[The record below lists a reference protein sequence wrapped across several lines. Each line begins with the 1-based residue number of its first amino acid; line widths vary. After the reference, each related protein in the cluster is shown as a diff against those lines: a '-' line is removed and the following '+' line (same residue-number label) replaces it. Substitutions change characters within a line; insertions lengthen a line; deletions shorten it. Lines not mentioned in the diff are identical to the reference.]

1 MNLNFFRSDEEDV
14 SVSTNHLSKE
24 TISYKF
30 YGVTSAAWQRSR
42 RIYLVKKKKKNREKR
57 FFVVVGGERS
67 YRTSSVKKVSKTKW
81 GKMQGSR
88 CVCVCD
94 GTAGM
99 FEREKL
105 YFGIRLGVGRRRGR
119 HIWLCPA
126 QGAKKK
132 IFFFFFF

>member
-14 SVSTNHLSKE
+14 SVSTDHLSKE

-42 RIYLVKKKKKNREKR
+42 RIYLVKKKKIVKKD
-57 FFVVVGGERS
+57 FLLLLGGRERS

-132 IFFFFFF
+132 KIFFFFF